1 MNEAKSTLAN
11 SLPREW
17 VNDSQ
22 RWETICQ
29 QWLGEDFPTVSRL
42 AIDTEFERRTTFYP
56 IFALLQVFDGNKIY
70 IVDPQII
77 RASDNFK
84 KLCADRSII
93 KIMHAGKEDLDV
105 LYHLWDCKINNY
117 FDTQV
122 VNAFVCGEA
131 SLGYAA
137 LVERVC
143 GVTLDKQQTQSDWLI
158 RPLSN
163 KQIDYAANDV
173 AFLFEIYDS
182 LIAKVENQ
190 PFEQILN
197 KELAEI
203 GDTILGVAN
212 HQDAYRQAKDVS
224 KLNGRQLP
232 VFKML
237 FDWREVVAR
246 SQNKTRNHI
255 FKDHQL
261 VEICIRLP
269 KSKKALQQIDS
280 VHPKAVRVYGDEV
293 LDLLQS
299 TLNQKLA
306 PLQPVINPR
315 DIQGLKPFMNK
326 LSKDVEKV
334 AKNLGVQSSLV
345 MSKRQLRKVAV
356 SLITGETMPGVM
368 NGWRGDYLMSD
379 FRHHLSQ
386 FESSN

>member
-1 MNEAKSTLAN
+1 M
-11 SLPREW
+11 PREW
-17 VNDSQ
+17 IDDSHQ
-22 RWETICQ
+22 WESICQ
-29 QWLGEDFPTVSRL
+29 HWLGPTVSRL

-56 IFALLQVFDGNKIY
+56 IFALLQVFDGKKIY
-70 IVDPQII
+70 IVDPQVIKK
-77 RASDNFK
+77 STNFK
-84 KLCADRSII
+84 KLCANSSIT
-93 KIMHAGKEDLDV
+93 KIMHAGKEDLEV
-105 LYHLWDCKINNY
+105 LYHLWDCKINNF

-122 VNAFVCGEA
+122 VNAFVSGEA
-131 SLGYAA
+131 SLGYAG

-158 RPLSN
+158 RPLSS

-173 AFLFEIYDS
+173 AYLFEIHDELLS
-182 LIAKVENQ
+182 KAENK
-190 PFEQILN
+190 PFESIMN
-197 KELAEI
+197 KELIEI
-203 GDTILGVAN
+203 SDTILGVAN

-224 KLNGRQLP
+224 KLNGTQLSI
-232 VFKML
+232 FKAL

-269 KSKKALQQIDS
+269 KSKKVLQQIES
-280 VHPKAVRVYGDEV
+280 VHPKAVRVFGDEI
-293 LDLLQS
+293 LDLLQF

-306 PLQPVINPR
+306 PLEPVINPR

-334 AKNLGVQSSLV
+334 AKAFGVAASLV

-356 SLITGETMPGVM
+356 SLITGETMPEIM
-368 NGWRGDYLMSD
+368 NGWRGELLMSD